1 LSGDGRTL
9 GSVKD
14 NPVYTQLL
22 EQMRAG
28 TDTQLLADL
37 TRFVDSFADHDDDC
51 PGYAVVGREAEL
63 AACTCGFARRYD
75 LLDEVRLRLTA
86 NSVGSQPDC
95 R

>member
-1 LSGDGRTL
+1 
-9 GSVKD
+9 VKD
-14 NPVYTQLL
+14 NPVYAQLL
-22 EQMRAG
+22 QQMRTG

-37 TRFVDSFADHDDDC
+37 TRFLDSFADHDDDC

-86 NSVGSQPDC
+86 IPGGSQPE
-95 R
+95 RR